1 MENPEHMSESRL
13 PESLIQSLG
22 VQLTPVRRLPPPWL
36 RTIGWLVLVAAI
48 ALGLLWHYGAQHMI
62 RRWIAEPDIAV
73 AGIGALIT
81 AVSAA
86 WAAFTLGVPGRS
98 AAWAWLP
105 LPGLALWVGASGLGC
120 LRDVVVPGATVAT
133 AHQSGDC
140 LMFIISL
147 SIPLS
152 AVLVWLLRRACPLRP
167 VLTAVMIGLASAAAS
182 AALLEICH
190 GFAVAVTDLITH
202 AIAVGVVVL
211 VNALM
216 GGRLLQPALK

>member
-1 MENPEHMSESRL
+1 MSEPRL

-36 RTIGWLVLVAAI
+36 RTVSWLLAVAVI
-48 ALGLLWHYGAQHMI
+48 ALGLLWHYGAEHMI
-62 RRWIAEPDIAV
+62 RRWVAEPEIAV
-73 AGIGALIT
+73 AGIGAIIT

-86 WAAFTLGVPGRS
+86 WVAFTLGVPGRS
-98 AAWAWLP
+98 TQWMWLP
-105 LPGLALWVGASGLGC
+105 LPGLLLWVGASGLGC
-120 LRDVVVPGATVAT
+120 LRGVVMPGEQVATV
-133 AHQSGDC
+133 HQSGDC
-140 LMFIISL
+140 LMFIISI

-152 AVLVWLLRRACPLRP
+152 ALLVWLLRRACPLRP
-167 VLTAVMIGLASAAAS
+167 VLTAIMIGLASAAAS

-202 AIAVGVVVL
+202 AIAVGIVVL

-216 GGRLLQPALK
+216 GGRLLQPAMK

>member
-1 MENPEHMSESRL
+1 MSEPRL

-36 RTIGWLVLVAAI
+36 RTVSWLLAVGVI
-48 ALGLLWHYGAQHMI
+48 ALGLLWHYGAEHMI
-62 RRWIAEPDIAV
+62 RRWVAEPDIAV
-73 AGIGALIT
+73 AGIGAFIT

-86 WAAFTLGVPGRS
+86 WVAFTLGVPGRS
-98 AAWAWLP
+98 AQWMWLP
-105 LPGLALWVGASGLGC
+105 LPGLLLWVGASGLGC
-120 LRDVVVPGATVAT
+120 LRGVVMPGEQVATV
-133 AHQSGDC
+133 HQSGDC
-140 LMFIISL
+140 LMFIISI

-152 AVLVWLLRRACPLRP
+152 ALLVWLLRRACPLRP
-167 VLTAVMIGLASAAAS
+167 VLAAIMIGLASAAAS

-202 AIAVGVVVL
+202 AIAVGIVVL
-211 VNALM
+211 ANALM

>member
-36 RTIGWLVLVAAI
+36 RTISWLLLVAAI
-48 ALGLLWHYGAQHMI
+48 AVGLLWHFGAEHMI
-62 RRWIAEPDIAV
+62 RRWAAEPDIAA

-86 WAAFTLGVPGRS
+86 WVAFTLGVPGRS
-98 AAWAWLP
+98 AQWAWLP
-105 LPGLALWVGASGLGC
+105 LPGLVLWVGASGLGC
-120 LRDVVVPGATVAT
+120 LRDVVVPGSTVAT

-140 LMFIISL
+140 LMFIFSL

-152 AVLVWLLRRACPLRP
+152 ALLVWLLRRACPLRP

-202 AIAVGVVVL
+202 AIAVGIVVL

-216 GGRLLQPALK
+216 SGRLLQPALK